1 MQVRIADFGLSRDSD
16 ATATVNAAMSKF
28 FAAPELL
35 LSDDEDK
42 IKRTDKSD
50 IYAFGCLYYE
60 VCDPGVKSHYS
71 IKLYVL
77 QIHFDSLPFGENMTS
92 TQVVRLVIKG
102 RRPDRLRDPPLSDV
116 AWSLIETCWDQDP
129 GRRPSIDE
137 VVDTMFSW
145 LPSQ

>member
-1 MQVRIADFGLSRDSD
+1 
-16 ATATVNAAMSKF
+16 
-28 FAAPELL
+28 
-35 LSDDEDK
+35 
-42 IKRTDKSD
+42 
-50 IYAFGCLYYE
+50 
-60 VCDPGVKSHYS
+60 
-71 IKLYVL
+71 
-77 QIHFDSLPFGENMTS
+77 MTS